1 MDLARNDNELVMR
14 MKKIFLA
21 LLFLLIAMTGCGEK
35 SEENISENN
44 EIDLLKEVVGNWKSA
59 EDDEVVEIKYLETEE
74 AYSISWHDEDI
85 HTRFIEFNEK
95 TNEFVLQSIDIKKW
109 NIEFLLNIVD
119 EDHMIIFSSNVE
131 GEMLGITKPITYERI
146 EK

>member
-1 MDLARNDNELVMR
+1 MR
-14 MKKIFLA
+14 MKKTFIA
-21 LLFLLIAMTGCGEK
+21 LLFLLIAMTSCGEK
-35 SEENISENN
+35 SEEHISENS
-44 EIDLLKEVVGNWKSA
+44 EIDLLTEVVGNWKSS

-74 AYSISWHDEDI
+74 IFLISWNDEEI
-85 HTRFIEFNEK
+85 RTKFTEFNED
-95 TNEFVLQSIDIKKW
+95 TNEYVLQSNDIKKW

-146 EK
+146 